1 MKHKA
6 AIIKKLRETP
16 EEFHIT
22 GVLNRDNKCFCAMGI
37 VAEAC
42 GLQARQTGN
51 YYVYDFCASTLSKKL
66 LALIDVTQVEQALIT
81 RFNDEVRLTFKEMAD
96 FIENGF
102 RHSFS
107 FDLKPETYSTLQYKL
122 WPMIDGLICE
132 LSINNLV
139 FKGSGHCTPFRVL
152 KIGGVDVDLTQFFG
166 ENLHIEV
173 KYETRTNLACAS
185 K

>member
-1 MKHKA
+1 MKHKEK
-6 AIIKKLRETP
+6 IINKLRETP

-22 GVLNRDNKCFCAMGI
+22 GTLNRDNKCFCAMGI

-42 GLQARQTGN
+42 GLQATQIGHH
-51 YYVYDFCASTLSKKL
+51 YVYDFCASTLSEKSL
-66 LALIDVTQVEQALIT
+66 EQIDVTKAEQALIL
-81 RFNDEVRLTFKEMAD
+81 RFNDEVGLTFKEMAN

-107 FDLKPETYSTLQYKL
+107 FDLRPETYSTLQYKL

-132 LSINNLV
+132 LRINNLV
-139 FKGSGHCTPFRVL
+139 FKGKGHFIPFRVM
-152 KIGGVDVDLTQFFG
+152 KIGGVDVVLTQFFG